1 MKTTLSLIEARQL
14 ALHHQGLFT
23 PATPPGK
30 AGTLSVLE
38 QLGYVQIDTISVV
51 ERAHHHV
58 LWSRQPDYNPS
69 YLNELIADRSAFEY
83 WSHAAAY
90 LPMRDF
96 RYSLISKRNRGRKI
110 AEQTPDKRMQ
120 RYVLERIQTEGAL
133 QARDFENS
141 SKITGGW
148 WEHKPAKIALE
159 DLFLDGTLMISQ
171 RINFQKV
178 YDTADRV
185 LPGGINRTMPTKEEY
200 SRHLITSA
208 INAHGFASVEEISY
222 LRGGDSRRAVHKA
235 IQEMSE
241 NGELLP
247 ITIENGNQKYYSTHT
262 NLASTG
268 LIPPNNIHIL
278 SPFDNAVIQRK
289 RLVQL
294 WDFNYQIECYV
305 PAPKRKFGYFCLP
318 IMVGD
323 TFIGRI
329 DAKAERRSKRLII
342 NSLYIEKEFNT
353 DISALSDSIIRFA
366 QFNGCTSIEVIATS
380 PSRIKKPL
388 EKELRSS
395 LRRVKQI

>member
-1 MKTTLSLIEARQL
+1 MKTTLSLVEARQL
-14 ALHHQGLFT
+14 ALHHQQLLTSDAPSGR
-23 PATPPGK
+23 

-58 LWSRQPDYNPS
+58 LWSRQADYNPS
-69 YLNELIADRSAFEY
+69 YLNELIDDKSAFEY

-96 RYSLISKRNRGRKI
+96 RYSLISKRNRAKRI
-110 AEQTPDKRMQ
+110 AEQALDKKMRK
-120 RYVLERIQTEGAL
+120 YVLERIQAEGAL
-133 QARDFENS
+133 QARHFENS
-141 SKITGGW
+141 TKTTGGW

-159 DLFLDGTLMISQ
+159 RLFFEGTLMISQ

-178 YDTADRV
+178 YDITDRV
-185 LPGGINRTMPTKEEY
+185 LPEGINRTMPTIDEY
-200 SRHLITSA
+200 SRHLITTA

-222 LRGGDSRRAVHKA
+222 LRGGDSRRAVLRA

-247 ITIENGNQKYYSTHT
+247 VTIEGSKQKYYSSQT
-262 NLASTG
+262 NLALIG
-268 LIPPNNIHIL
+268 LIPTQNIHIL

-289 RLVQL
+289 RLAQL
-294 WDFNYQIECYV
+294 WDFDYQVECYV

-342 NSLYIEKEFNT
+342 NSLYIEKEFNSDYT
-353 DISALSDSIIRFA
+353 ALAGSIARFA
-366 QFNGCTSIEVIATS
+366 DFNGCTTVELVAAYPIS
-380 PSRIKKPL
+380 IKKPL
-388 EKELRSS
+388 VKELSS
-395 LRRVKQI
+395 HKQTD